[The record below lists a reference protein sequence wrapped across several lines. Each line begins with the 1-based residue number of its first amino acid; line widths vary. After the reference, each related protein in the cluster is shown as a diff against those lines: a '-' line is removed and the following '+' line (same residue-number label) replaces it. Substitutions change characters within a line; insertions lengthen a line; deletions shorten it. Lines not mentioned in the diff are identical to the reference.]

1 MRYFVTGATGF
12 IGGNLVRELI
22 RRGHQVSAVVRT
34 PAKADD
40 LKALGVE
47 IYQGDITERASL
59 VEPMRGADGVF
70 HVAAWYKIGAKDGH
84 MAADINVGGT
94 RNVLE
99 VMRDLGIPKGVY
111 TSTLAVYSNTNGRAV
126 DESYVFTGTHLSNYD
141 RTKADAH
148 YQVAL
153 PMMQAGLPLV
163 IVQPGLVYGKD
174 DPSAV
179 GKSVHSYLRR
189 QLPVLPQQSAHA
201 WAHVDDVVEG
211 HILAMERGKVGEA
224 YNICGEIMRLTDA
237 FKLAEHITGIP
248 APMLTAPPV
257 LFKLMSVLAKPFD
270 AFLPEAY
277 TSEGLRIVAGVTYIG
292 SNAKAKRELGYKP
305 RPVATILRD
314 VLPYEMQ
321 KLGIKS

>member
-12 IGGNLVRELI
+12 IGGQLVRALLK
-22 RRGHQVSAVVRT
+22 RGHQVSAVVRT
-34 PAKADD
+34 PAKAED

-47 IYQGDITERASL
+47 IYQGDITDRASL

-70 HVAAWYKIGAKDGH
+70 HVAAWYKVGAKDGH
-84 MAADINVGGT
+84 VAEAINVGGT

-111 TSTLAVYSNTNGRAV
+111 TSTLAVYSDTHGQAV
-126 DESYVFTGTHLSNYD
+126 AESYVFTGEHISNYD

-153 PMMQAGLPLV
+153 PMMRAGLPLV

-174 DPSAV
+174 DPSAA
-179 GKSVHSYLRR
+179 GTALHNYLLRK
-189 QLPVLPQQSAHA
+189 LPVVPQQTAYA
-201 WAHVDDVVEG
+201 WAHVEDVVEG
-211 HILAMERGKVGEA
+211 HILAMERGKTGES
-224 YNICGEIMRLTDA
+224 YHICGEIVSFTDA
-237 FKLAEHITGIP
+237 LKLAEQITAVP
-248 APMLTAPPV
+248 APKLSAPPA
-257 LFKLMSVLAKPFD
+257 LFKLMSPLAKPFD

-277 TSEGLRIVAGVTYIG
+277 TSEGLRVVAGVTYIAT
-292 SNAKAKRELGYKP
+292 NEKAKRELGFNP
-305 RPVATILRD
+305 RPLAEIFRE

-321 KLGIKS
+321 KLGIKR